1 MTDYEMNEYEGI
13 QIERTEGFTQK
24 AKQLSDFVAA
34 LPLDTQTNDRLVE
47 LMVEQVK
54 EAELGAFAQGLRI
67 GHEYSEYEASHP
79 EEEPVSTGNLPS

>member
-34 LPLDTQTNDRLVE
+34 LHLDTQTNDRLVE

-67 GHEYSEYEASHP
+67 GHEYSEYEASHS